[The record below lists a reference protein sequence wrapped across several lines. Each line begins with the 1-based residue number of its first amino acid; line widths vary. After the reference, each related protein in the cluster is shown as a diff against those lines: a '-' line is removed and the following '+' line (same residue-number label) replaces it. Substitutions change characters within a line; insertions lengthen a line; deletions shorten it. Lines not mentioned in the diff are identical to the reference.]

1 MFFKF
6 CGLCFFLNARKY
18 IYICICI
25 YIYICIC
32 IYIYCIYINIYIY
45 IYVFFCGGVFCFV
58 FLKGVGC
65 RIIVILGVK
74 ELVAQEC
81 VARFVNLDEKN
92 IS

>member
-6 CGLCFFLNARKY
+6 CGLWFFLNARK

-25 YIYICIC
+25 YIYIYC
-32 IYIYCIYINIYIY
+32 IYIYIIYIY
-45 IYVFFCGGVFCFV
+45 IYVFFFFCGGVFCFV

-65 RIIVILGVK
+65 RIIVILGVR

-81 VARFVNLDEKN
+81 VARFANLDEKN